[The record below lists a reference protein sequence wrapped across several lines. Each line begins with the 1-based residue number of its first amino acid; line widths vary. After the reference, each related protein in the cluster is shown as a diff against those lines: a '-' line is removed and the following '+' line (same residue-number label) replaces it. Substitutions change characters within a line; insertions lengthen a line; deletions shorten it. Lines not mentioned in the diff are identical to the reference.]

1 MTPEEKIGANL
12 AGLSSLLNQPQN
24 KNPNGEPDF
33 IAKDL
38 LKIEQMVV
46 DNNQEMETTT
56 QHISE
61 KLNNIMA
68 TVQIIKDKIKY
79 FKDEAAKCKEQIQ
92 NNTGYVDTLNK
103 ELEANTEENR
113 RLNEELKLVKRESAD
128 LKTTQL
134 QKIQEIKQLNAS
146 HQTQFQK
153 QVEQLNI
160 ELSDITSN
168 LQRVSNENR
177 ELHDKID
184 KETIK
189 KKAIREHIYA
199 IIDENKKLKE
209 MLENMN
215 QSILEA
221 YDVLN
226 TLSNLKTIKHLD
238 FQAVLKEVRRILNIQ
253 DTEGANLPPPPPPPP
268 PLPPSIPLPP
278 PPPTPRQSSQLIQ
291 PPLRVG
297 VLAPGLKKTLE
308 RKPGLNGG
316 TRKKHTTFKN
326 TTFKK
331 GCAKKTKNNRDAF
344 VHFKCEKV

>member
-12 AGLSSLLNQPQN
+12 AGLSALLLNQNQ
-24 KNPNGEPDF
+24 NGEPDF

-92 NNTGYVDTLNK
+92 NNTGNVDRLNK

-128 LKTTQL
+128 LKTKQL

-146 HQTQFQK
+146 HQNQFQK

-184 KETIK
+184 KETIR
-189 KKAIREHIYA
+189 KKAIREQIYA

-226 TLSNLKTIKHLD
+226 TLSNLKTIKQLD

-253 DTEGANLPPPPPPPP
+253 DTEGANLPPPPPPLPPSIPLPPPP

-278 PPPTPRQSSQLIQ
+278 PPTPTPRQSSQLIQ
-291 PPLRVG
+291 PPVKVG
-297 VLAPGLKKTLE
+297 LLSPGLKKTLE
-308 RKPGLNGG
+308 RKPGLFGG
-316 TRKKHTTFKN
+316 TRKTIKQPTKPKKHKN
-326 TTFKK
+326 TK
-331 GCAKKTKNNRDAF
+331 RRI
-344 VHFKCEKV
+344 